1 MVLLFGGVGRCRI
14 LPHASGGGGPRSCAV
29 EGARAATQ
37 RKHHVPHPEA
47 RAERASKDEAPAS
60 RPASFEGRLRR
71 PPQDE
76 GTQAKLPRSR
86 DASASELSLHAV
98 RKPFPKPHSKKWREA
113 KRRKAPLHRP
123 RRRRQVYA
131 VCANHLPC
139 GARHAETDVTIR
151 PRFGRARLSALHR
164 GSRQRPESHRLS
176 SRPCF
181 LGRGSKRALPA
192 FHLSQSRDCTSRAGR
207 STGVNDARSRPGA
220 GRILRPVGLGS
231 LALLYLLASP
241 LGQMQFRRAESGASG
256 QTTVTEDDVR
266 RFIFPRAILKSVDK
280 VAAKIEA
287 SRKEIMK
294 RRRELDVEETS
305 LWRQLEQFSI

>member
-1 MVLLFGGVGRCRI
+1 MVLLLAGLSAAASSLTQVGEGDRALARWR
-14 LPHASGGGGPRSCAV
+14 GRGPRRFP
-29 EGARAATQ
+29 GDDGD
-37 RKHHVPHPEA
+37 
-47 RAERASKDEAPAS
+47 ASSQTPLPPRFAWSPFPAF
-60 RPASFEGRLRR
+60 AG
-71 PPQDE
+71 QDMR
-76 GTQAKLPRSR
+76 PRSR

-139 GARHAETDVTIR
+139 GARHAETDVAIR